1 MSGQLETLYLCMCD
15 KDIWVNYVIAISG
28 TQELTESENTIYK
41 DFCTRIET
49 APLNPSQ
56 YESADNSA
64 ATKNPSKMKR
74 EKKNAKRRKVDVN
87 VSSLVTDGRAYIFT
101 ARLILYIYVCVF
113 VYMYEEVLGPTLAI
127 LRCRDRP
134 VLFLLI
140 LSSIYYLRGVYCN

>member
-49 APLNPSQ
+49 APLNPSR

-64 ATKNPSKMKR
+64 SKQKIHRKR
-74 EKKNAKRRKVDVN
+74 GRKKSMRNEEK
-87 VSSLVTDGRAYIFT
+87 ST
-101 ARLILYIYVCVF
+101 
-113 VYMYEEVLGPTLAI
+113 
-127 LRCRDRP
+127 
-134 VLFLLI
+134 
-140 LSSIYYLRGVYCN
+140 